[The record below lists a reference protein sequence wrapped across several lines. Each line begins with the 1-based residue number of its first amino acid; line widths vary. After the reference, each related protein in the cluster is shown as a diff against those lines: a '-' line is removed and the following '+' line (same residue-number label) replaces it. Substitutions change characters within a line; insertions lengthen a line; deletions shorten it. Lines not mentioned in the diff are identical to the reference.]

1 MKVVSRASNLVGRKP
16 HRAKVKRSLRIPATA
31 SMPDLRLRSYHE
43 VDGAVFRQEAGWD
56 VPSSYGALDR
66 EVDAVRRTAGMI
78 DLSDRSKVALRGS
91 DRVSFLDGLLTADM
105 KTLTPGHAATALVLD
120 EASHVLGDLR
130 VTSLEDRFVLDIEA
144 SQRATL
150 LDYFQK
156 QIVSDDVVL
165 EDLGFCGHVEVH
177 GPRAPDA
184 VSTTLGVD
192 VRGLSVD
199 EHTRFPLDR
208 HHTGIVT
215 RVNSLGEYG
224 FAIRGRGDP
233 LETAWM
239 SLFRLGVSPVGR
251 DALEVLRIESGRP
264 RFGADMTP
272 STLALE
278 VAPEEILSFTKGCYR
293 GQEVVARGVS
303 IGQVNRRLL
312 GLRIDGDVPPS
323 GGDVVRAEG
332 DEVGRVTSGCWSPT
346 TGWVIAL
353 ALLRV
358 DKVRTNSRLFIDHDG
373 WDLRAT
379 LHPLPF
385 VVGRA

>member
-1 MKVVSRASNLVGRKP
+1 
-16 HRAKVKRSLRIPATA
+16 
-31 SMPDLRLRSYHE
+31 MPDLRLRRVHE
-43 VDGAVFRQEAGWD
+43 IDGAVFRTEAGWE
-56 VPSSYGALDR
+56 VPSSYGTLDR
-66 EVDAVRRTAGMI
+66 EVDAVRRSAGMI
-78 DLSDRSKVALRGS
+78 DLSDRVKLAVRGS
-91 DRVSFLDGLLTADM
+91 DRVTFLDGLLTADM
-105 KTLTPGHAATALVLD
+105 KVLAPGHAASALVLD

-130 VTSLEDRFVLDIEA
+130 VTALDDRFVLDLEA
-144 SQRATL
+144 GQAGALTE
-150 LDYFQK
+150 YFQR

-165 EDLGFCGHVEVH
+165 EELGFCGHIEVH
-177 GPRAPDA
+177 GPRAA
-184 VSTTLGVD
+184 EVVSTTLGVD

-233 LETAWM
+233 LETTWA
-239 SLFRLGVSPVGR
+239 SLFRFGVAPVGR
-251 DALEVLRIESGRP
+251 EALDVLRIESGRP
-264 RFGADMTP
+264 RFGVDMGP

-278 VAPEEILSFTKGCYR
+278 VAPEGLLSFTKGCYR
-293 GQEVVARGVS
+293 GQEVVARGTY
-303 IGQVNRRLL
+303 IGQMNRRLL

-323 GGDVVRAEG
+323 GADIVRVEG
-332 DEVGRVTSGCWSPT
+332 EEVGRVTSGCWSPT

-358 DKVRTNSRLFIDHDG
+358 DKIRADSRIFIDHDG
-373 WDLRAT
+373 WDLRAS

-385 VVGRA
+385 VLPRA

>member
-1 MKVVSRASNLVGRKP
+1 M
-16 HRAKVKRSLRIPATA
+16 PAIVP
-31 SMPDLRLRSYHE
+31 MPDLRLRSYHE
-43 VDGAVFRQEAGWD
+43 VDGAVFRQEAGWN
-56 VPSSYGALDR
+56 VPSGYGALDR
-66 EVDAVRRTAGMI
+66 EVDAVRRSAGMI
-78 DLSDRSKVALRGS
+78 DLSDRAKVAVRGS
-91 DRVSFLDGLLTADM
+91 DRVTFLDGLLTADM
-105 KTLTPGHAATALVLD
+105 KTLSPGHAATALVLD

-130 VTSLEDRFVLDIEA
+130 VTALDDRFVLDIEA
-144 SQRATL
+144 AQKIAL
-150 LDYFQK
+150 IEYFQK

-184 VSTTLGVD
+184 VSAVLGVD

-199 EHTRFPLDR
+199 EHARFPLDR
-208 HHTGIVT
+208 RHSGIVT
-215 RVNSLGEYG
+215 RVSTLGEYG

-233 LETAWM
+233 LETTWA

-251 DALEVLRIESGRP
+251 DALDVLRIESGRA
-264 RFGADMTP
+264 RFGVDMGP

-278 VAPEEILSFTKGCYR
+278 VAPEGLLSFTKGCYR

-312 GLRIDGDVPPS
+312 GLRVDGDVPPS
-323 GGDVVRAEG
+323 GGDVVRLEG
-332 DEVGRVTSGCWSPT
+332 EEVGRVTSGCWSPT

-373 WDLRAT
+373 WDLRAS

-385 VVGRA
+385 VLGRA